1 MKKII
6 FLFLWSCVAAFAQT
20 PTPEQMAQKQ
30 LEAYNQKDIKAFMD
44 CFSEDV
50 KIYTYPNTLEV
61 EGKAKMQEQYAQ
73 FFNSA
78 QTLYCTVIK
87 RIVRGAFVI
96 DEESVQYNATTF
108 GGVAIYEVKEGK
120 IVAVTFMK

>member
-6 FLFLWSCVAAFAQT
+6 VLLLCTCAAAFAQT

-73 FFNSA
+73 FFNNA
-78 QTLYCTVIK
+78 QTLHCTVIK

-120 IVAVTFMK
+120 IVAVTFIK

>member
-1 MKKII
+1 MKKIV
-6 FLFLWSCVAAFAQT
+6 FLLLCSCVAAFAQT

-50 KIYTYPNTLEV
+50 KIYTYPNILEV

-73 FFNSA
+73 FFNNA
-78 QTLYCTVIK
+78 QTLHCTVIK

-120 IVAVTFMK
+120 IVTVTFMK

>member
-6 FLFLWSCVAAFAQT
+6 LLLLCSCVAAFAQM

-73 FFNSA
+73 FFNNA
-78 QTLYCTVIK
+78 QTLHCTVIK
-87 RIVRGAFVI
+87 RIVHGAFVI
-96 DEESVQYNATTF
+96 DEESVQYNATNF

>member
-1 MKKII
+1 MKKIL
-6 FLFLWSCVAAFAQT
+6 FLFLFWGAAVVGQT

-61 EGKAKMQEQYAQ
+61 VGKAKMQEQYAQ
-73 FFNSA
+73 FFNRA
-78 QTLYCTVIK
+78 KTLYCTVLK

-96 DEESVQYNATTF
+96 DEESVQFNDTTF
-108 GGVAIYEVKEGK
+108 GGVAIYEVKDGK
-120 IVAVTFMK
+120 IVAVTFIK